1 MDTLSI
7 KVLASGSN
15 GNCYH
20 VDDGHTGLL
29 IEAGIPRN
37 EIVKKLGFSVYTT
50 AGALISHEHQD
61 HSKAVLMLMKYG
73 LDVYMSGGTAAALGV
88 SGHRV
93 HEIKAHQTFTVGT
106 YQIIP
111 FPTKHDAREPMG
123 YFIRSDVVHESLL
136 SFTDT
141 YYLEYIFEDVNYI
154 IGECNYSKAIL
165 RANLENGSLSNVL
178 YERIYRSH
186 MSIETLKD
194 FLLTIDRKE
203 LKQIY
208 LAHLS
213 DTNSNAALFKRE
225 IQRLTGAEVIVT

>member
-7 KVLASGSN
+7 KVLASGSK

-20 VDDGHTGLL
+20 VDDGQTGLL
-29 IEAGIPRN
+29 IEAGISRN
-37 EIVKKLGFSVYTT
+37 EIVKKLGFSLYTL
-50 AGALISHEHQD
+50 AGVLISHEHMD
-61 HSKAVLMLMKYG
+61 HAKAVSQLTHRG
-73 LDVYMSGGTAAALGV
+73 LDVYMSTGTAAALGL
-88 SGHRV
+88 SGHRI
-93 HEIKAHQTFTVGT
+93 HEIVAQKPFTVGT
-106 YQIIP
+106 YRIIP

-123 YFIRSDVVHESLL
+123 YFIRSEAIHESLL
-136 SFTDT
+136 FFTDT

-165 RANLENGSLSNVL
+165 KANLENGCLSKSL

-186 MSIETLKD
+186 MSLETLKD
-194 FLLTIDRKE
+194 FLMTLDRTD

-208 LAHLS
+208 LAHMS
-213 DTNSNAALFKRE
+213 DTNSDATLFKKE